1 MNNTTRLILSSAS
14 LLGILL
20 LSNSINDVDASILSA
35 VVIVVIYQGAL
46 ALIGGLTFLL
56 ARHFD
61 LLPEEEEEE
70 EVATQEITV
79 KQLEQEKGFEI
90 KDISFDHAKVIG
102 TFGGKDIFD
111 TAKVIFEN
119 GYEKIYT
126 FADTI
131 KYDSPEKL
139 NVSALTPGSLIVEPG
154 IVYVPSE

>member
-35 VVIVVIYQGAL
+35 AVIVVIYQGAL

-61 LLPEEEEEE
+61 LLPEEE
-70 EVATQEITV
+70 VATQEITV

-90 KDISFDHAKVIG
+90 KDISFEHAKVIG